1 MTETNVDVSP
11 DAGDR
16 ARERARSSITELVSE
31 TAGPEAIREVP
42 FFPGARTTER
52 RPEPRHGLRAAL
64 QLRDA
69 ATGHARR
76 FIEEL
81 RGAGS
86 SWPAVATEVRR
97 DDELDGADVE
107 AVFDEFAVHG
117 LSTYDRPWMSWRC
130 DTCDE
135 RVLDYGPTNPH
146 PVDVEQGHTDD
157 CARHATDIRA
167 HEQQDR

>member
-1 MTETNVDVSP
+1 MTNVDVSP
-11 DAGDR
+11 DARDR
-16 ARERARSSITELVSE
+16 ARERTRSSITELVSE

-42 FFPGARTTER
+42 FFPGGRTTEQ
-52 RPEPRHGLRAAL
+52 RPEPWHGLRAAL

-81 RGAGS
+81 RAAGS

-107 AVFDEFAVHG
+107 AVFDEFAVQG
-117 LSTYDRPWMSWRC
+117 NMPFDVSWMSWRC
-130 DTCDE
+130 DTCNE
-135 RVLDYGPTNPH
+135 RVLDYGPANPY
-146 PVDVEQGHTDD
+146 PDDVEQGHADD
-157 CARHATDIRA
+157 CTRHAADVRA